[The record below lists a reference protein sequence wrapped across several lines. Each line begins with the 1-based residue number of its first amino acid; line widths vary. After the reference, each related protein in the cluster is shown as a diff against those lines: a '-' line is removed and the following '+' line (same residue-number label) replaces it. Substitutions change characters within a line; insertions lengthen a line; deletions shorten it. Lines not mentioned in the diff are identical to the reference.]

1 MMTPGLISKKVVA
14 DRFDWVVRMLA
25 EIRSLPLHNYQ
36 DFIADKRNVWSA
48 ESCLRRSLEALLDIG
63 RHILAKGFATGVAEY
78 KEIAQRLGEF
88 GVLSS
93 GEAEILRILAGYR
106 NRMIHFYHEIGVEEL
121 YKICKERIGDLE
133 IVRDAYLR
141 WLKDHSDQ
149 IDERL

>member
-1 MMTPGLISKKVVA
+1 MTRGLISKKVVT
-14 DRFDWVVRMLA
+14 DRLDWVARMLA

-36 DFIADKRNVWSA
+36 GFAADKRNVWSA
-48 ESCLRRSLEALLDIG
+48 ESCLRRALEALLDIG
-63 RHILAKGFATGVAEY
+63 RHILVKGFATGVTEY

-93 GEAEILRILAGYR
+93 EETEILRTLAGYR
-106 NRMIHFYHEIGVEEL
+106 NRLIHFYHEIGMEEL

-133 IVRDAYLR
+133 ITRDAYLR
-141 WLKDHSDQ
+141 WLKDHSDK